1 MRMACPPA
9 GMNVK
14 RAEHAAD
21 GTAAALCAGAPT
33 CCMQEWHMPHACPMR
48 APYWR
53 AWKCACIDVGV
64 GGDADGMS
72 TCGHECEEGRTCCGR
87 PADALCRPHV
97 HVVCRNGTC
106 RMRALCVPR
115 TGVHGNAHA
124 SMLGLAGMRMAC
136 PPAGMNVNV
145 CAFAPRV
152 VGGRVHPRALSM
164 NVNAR
169 AFVPVV
175 VCATHAPVP
184 VPVALWQR

>member
-21 GTAAALCAGAPT
+21 GTADALCAGAPT

-87 PADALCRPHV
+87 DGRRAVCGRAHMLYAGMAHAACVPYACPVLACMEMRMHRCWGWRGCGWHV
-97 HVVCRNGTC
+97 HL
-106 RMRALCVPR
+106 RA
-115 TGVHGNAHA
+115 
-124 SMLGLAGMRMAC
+124 
-136 PPAGMNVNV
+136 
-145 CAFAPRV
+145 
-152 VGGRVHPRALSM
+152 
-164 NVNAR
+164 
-169 AFVPVV
+169 
-175 VCATHAPVP
+175 
-184 VPVALWQR
+184 